1 MTEDQKSTLLCAFL
15 DLIGSY
21 QQNEFGDYAGF
32 SHDWESHLYTI
43 RDLFEHFP
51 ELSNDPENQ
60 LLFEKF
66 EDRLRHGIE

>member
-21 QQNEFGDYAGF
+21 QQNEFGEYAGF

-43 RDLFEHFP
+43 RDLFRDFP

-60 LLFEKF
+60 ELFEKF
-66 EDRLRHGIE
+66 ENRILEGVE

>member
-66 EDRLRHGIE
+66 EDRLRHGVE

>member
-51 ELSNDPENQ
+51 ELSNDPESQ
-60 LLFEKF
+60 ELFEKF
-66 EDRLRHGIE
+66 EDRLRHGVE